1 MESNLKRC
9 LSYVIPCYCSAKTI
23 SSVVDEIDLTMRKMS
38 SHFDYEIVLVNDGS
52 PDNTDVI
59 ISNLARA
66 KKYITSVNLARNF
79 GQHAALMAGLKQTR
93 GDIVVCLDDDGQT
106 PADEVNKL
114 IDKLDEGYDVV
125 YASYPNKQHSTFRNL
140 GSRLNGKML
149 VSMLN
154 KPKDLYVS
162 SYFVARRYVIDEM
175 LRYENCYPYIMGLV
189 LRTTKRICNVPVNHR
204 DRKEGESGYSL
215 GKLLN
220 LWLNGFTSFSI
231 KPLRMALYFGMVSA
245 VLGFLF
251 LVYIVINYF
260 LNRGTPLGWSS
271 TTAIILIMSGV
282 ILVVL
287 GLIGEY
293 VGRIFM
299 CTNSTP
305 QYVVREVIKGNDK
318 DE

>member
-1 MESNLKRC
+1 
-9 LSYVIPCYCSAKTI
+9 
-23 SSVVDEIDLTMRKMS
+23 
-38 SHFDYEIVLVNDGS
+38 
-52 PDNTDVI
+52 
-59 ISNLARA
+59 
-66 KKYITSVNLARNF
+66 
-79 GQHAALMAGLKQTR
+79 
-93 GDIVVCLDDDGQT
+93 
-106 PADEVNKL
+106 
-114 IDKLDEGYDVV
+114 
-125 YASYPNKQHSTFRNL
+125 
-140 GSRLNGKML
+140 ML